1 MKTFVSLMLLALNL
15 LVPVRTSGQQ
25 PKLAV
30 EQALKVELLK
40 STPQDDRLRKL
51 QVQRFNEVAMEYR
64 VAVVVMTRGNP
75 TTEPDLFDV
84 SRRLLQAALD
94 FDQPKERVSLLSAL
108 LRLAKEQE
116 KMVEAQHRAK
126 MVNANVLHRFRS
138 LTLEVEIHL
147 VRAES
152 KRGQ

>member
-1 MKTFVSLMLLALNL
+1 MKTFVSLMLLALSL
-15 LVPVRTSGQQ
+15 LVPARTWGQQ

-30 EQALKVELLK
+30 DQALKVELLK

-64 VAVVVMTRGNP
+64 IAVVMMLGNP
-75 TTEPDLFDV
+75 TPEPDLFDV

-94 FDQPKERVSLLSAL
+94 FEQPKERVPLLSAL
-108 LRLAKEQE
+108 LKLAKEQE
-116 KMVEAQHRAK
+116 KIMEAQHRAK
-126 MVNANVLHRFRS
+126 IINPNVLHRFRS